1 MLLTEAVNAKNDVM
15 TSRGH
20 VMGPTA
26 VDTRRINLMTDIA
39 VGIGSCL
46 LQMGVLVREREQRH
60 VSQQGAID

>member
-1 MLLTEAVNAKNDVM
+1 MFLWSSACEGLPNNYGPPSPLMLLTEAVNAKNDVM

-39 VGIGSCL
+39 VGIG
-46 LQMGVLVREREQRH
+46 R
-60 VSQQGAID
+60 